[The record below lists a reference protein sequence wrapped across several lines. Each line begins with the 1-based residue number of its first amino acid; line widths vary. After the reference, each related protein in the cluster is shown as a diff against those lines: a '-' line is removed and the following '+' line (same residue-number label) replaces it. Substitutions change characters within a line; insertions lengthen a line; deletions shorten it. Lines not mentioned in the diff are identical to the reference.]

1 MGEKNSINPLE
12 TKSKEFRNLEQKAY
26 LKLLSNSS
34 LTQLYSE
41 IIFMVELNHLNALT
55 ITELPFFGHLM

>member
-55 ITELPFFGHLM
+55 ITELPFFLGL